1 MVGHDARSSAPREA
15 LDKSSIIPYKWVMI
29 SSILHTAYIAAIFI
43 TAVCLVFPR
52 ARLPLLLFLCGVMM
66 YLN

>member
-1 MVGHDARSSAPREA
+1 
-15 LDKSSIIPYKWVMI
+15 MI

-52 ARLPLLLFLCGVMM
+52 ARFPLLLLLCGTMM
-66 YLN
+66 YFS

>member
-1 MVGHDARSSAPREA
+1 
-15 LDKSSIIPYKWVMI
+15 MI

-52 ARLPLLLFLCGVMM
+52 ARFPLLLLLCGTIL

>member
-1 MVGHDARSSAPREA
+1 
-15 LDKSSIIPYKWVMI
+15 MI
-29 SSILHTAYIAAIFI
+29 SSILHTAYIATIFI

-52 ARLPLLLFLCGVMM
+52 ARFPLLLLLCGVMT

>member
-1 MVGHDARSSAPREA
+1 MMYAAAHPGHGIFF

-43 TAVCLVFPR
+43 TAVCLVFPQ
-52 ARLPLLLFLCGVMM
+52 ARFPLLLLLCGTMM
-66 YLN
+66 YFS